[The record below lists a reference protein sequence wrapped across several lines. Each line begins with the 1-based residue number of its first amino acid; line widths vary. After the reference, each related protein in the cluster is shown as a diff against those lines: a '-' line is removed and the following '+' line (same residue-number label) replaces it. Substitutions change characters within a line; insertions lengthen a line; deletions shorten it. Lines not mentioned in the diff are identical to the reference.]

1 MTAVTKQNIRSTVV
15 LLTGVINDVKAYDDS
30 S

>member
-1 MTAVTKQNIRSTVV
+1 MTAVTKENIRSTVV
-15 LLTGVINDVKAYDDS
+15 LLTGVINDVKTYDDS